1 VKRLDRYIA
10 RSVMSATLLA
20 WLVVVALEG
29 VFIFL
34 GELGD
39 MGRGHYGWQDALLY
53 VLLSLPAK
61 AWQSFP
67 MAVLIGTLMGLGNL
81 AAQGELNAFRLAG
94 CSPARLGVSVLFSGV
109 LMLVFALPIGEGVA
123 PVASQFAT
131 TLRAQM
137 IFSDVGVQTGN
148 GFWVRKGQQMI
159 RAGRVERDGSLSD
172 IQIYTLDKQPQ
183 LIAVSAIAR
192 ADHKANGW
200 TLTQV
205 SRTRFDG
212 QKVTVD
218 YRQKVAG
225 VALVDPQLARL
236 LAQRSDAFSLPAL
249 MRYIDGLAQGGMR
262 VDHYRLEFWQRLT
275 APLAVLAMLLL
286 SVGMVL
292 GPLGRQGVGLR
303 VLVGVLLG
311 LLFKLGSETAAHA
324 GLVYG
329 SPPWVAALL
338 PSLLVFVAA
347 LVLMRREV

>member
-29 VFIFL
+29 VFTFL

-39 MGRGHYGWQDALLY
+39 IGRGHYGWQDAMLY

-94 CSPARLGVSVLFSGV
+94 CSPVRLGVSVLLSGV
-109 LMLVFALPIGEGVA
+109 LMLVFVLPVGEGVA
-123 PVASQFAT
+123 PLASQSAT
-131 TLRAQM
+131 NLRARM
-137 IFSDVGVQTGN
+137 IFSDVGVQGGN
-148 GFWVRKGQQMI
+148 GFWVRKEQQMI
-159 RAGRVERDGSLSD
+159 QVGRAERDGSLSD

-183 LIAVSAIAR
+183 LVAVSAIAR
-192 ADHKANGW
+192 AVHEANGW

-212 QKVTVD
+212 RKVTAQ
-218 YRQKVAG
+218 YRQKVTGAQ
-225 VALVDPQLARL
+225 LVDPQLARL
-236 LAQRSDAFSLPAL
+236 LAQRADAFSLPAL
-249 MRYIDGLAQGGMR
+249 MRYIDGLQRGGMR
-262 VDHYRLEFWQRLT
+262 VDHYRLEFWQRLA
-275 APLAVLAMLLL
+275 APLSVLAMLLL

-329 SPPWVAALL
+329 SPAWAAALL
-338 PSLLVFVAA
+338 PSLLVFAA
-347 LVLMRREV
+347 AVVLVRREA